1 MLLINSFEG
10 SFFPSNDSFKPLLF
24 FFLDPIRASE
34 IGHLII
40 KKNIFWRQGFT
51 YPILAMNSL
60 CSLGWLWLLTF
71 QRAGIIG
78 MHHYA

>member
-40 KKNIFWRQGFT
+40 KKTFFEDRVSR
-51 YPILAMNSL
+51 ILY
-60 CSLGWLWLLTF
+60 WPWT
-71 QRAGIIG
+71 
-78 MHHYA
+78 HYVA